1 MARVLRAFLFVGAVQ
16 GYAIGLTGLLT
27 PASIVGF
34 PLETTPL
41 NDRFVASFYLA
52 GAIGLTLTALAGRAD
67 EMRVLTVA
75 FSVVTL
81 LLLVV
86 TIGYWSEF
94 TNDGVPYPWLIS
106 YIVDP
111 VLGCALIVALR
122 LWSNA
127 SPPRYRGVGLVLLV
141 EAAAF
146 CVLGVV
152 LLAAPNAAIDAWPW
166 HLTAIL
172 ARTYG
177 AIFVAL
183 ALGAL
188 LAARESRA
196 AALVPFLTTS
206 FVFAVSGLAVYAVHH
221 SRFDGS
227 IATGVWLGAHAAG
240 TIVFGAALAV
250 VIRAPSPAAASL
262 VTPAGG

>member
-1 MARVLRAFLFVGAVQ
+1 MARLLRVFLIVGAVQ

-52 GAIGLTLTALAGRAD
+52 GAIGLTLTALVASPD
-67 EMRVLTVA
+67 DTRVLVWA
-75 FSVVTL
+75 FSFVTL

-86 TIGYWSEF
+86 TLAYWSEF
-94 TNDGVPYPWLIS
+94 TVDGVPYPWLVS

-111 VLGCALIVALR
+111 VVGATLIVALR
-122 LWSNA
+122 LWSRA
-127 SPPRYRGVGLVLLV
+127 PLRHRGVGLVLLV
-141 EAAAF
+141 EATVF
-146 CVLGVV
+146 GGLG
-152 LLAAPNAAIDAWPW
+152 LLMLAAPSAAIDIWPW
-166 HLTAIL
+166 NLTTIL
-172 ARTYG
+172 ARVYG

-188 LAARESRA
+188 LAARESRPP
-196 AALVPFLTTS
+196 ALIPFLATS
-206 FVFAVSGLAVYAVHH
+206 FVFCACGVAIFLLHH

-227 IATGVWLGAHAAG
+227 FATVLWVVAHGAGVL
-240 TIVFGAALAV
+240 VFGGALAA
-250 VIRAPSPAAASL
+250 VIRSRAPNAAVAS
-262 VTPAGG
+262 AQ